1 MSKLLTRKYQNK
13 NTMSKG
19 YGKYYGRIVHT
30 ETLTLDEFA
39 NHIASHGSPFDRA
52 TIIGVL
58 AASCDCLV
66 ELTLD
71 SKKVRLGDLGT
82 FYMSAET
89 TGETDPENF
98 TDDNIKK
105 LHLRFWPNMK
115 RSYALDSVSNRKK
128 AKFTDLAT
136 LGTTAVSS
144 GSSSGSGGSS
154 NPDEPVV
161 ERP

>member
-1 MSKLLTRKYQNK
+1 MSKLLTRKYQN
-13 NTMSKG
+13 NNRMSKA
-19 YGKYYGRIVHT
+19 YGKFYGRIIHT

-58 AASCDCLV
+58 AATCDCLV

-89 TGETDPENF
+89 IGEIDPENF
-98 TDDNIKK
+98 TADNIKK

-128 AKFTDLAT
+128 ASFADLAT
-136 LGTTAVSS
+136 LGTSVSG

-154 NPDEPVV
+154 NPDEPIV